1 MTTLFMVCFFT
12 GFGLAVVSFVSGLDK
27 VNVFDHILGH
37 GHHFRLGHGRVHGH
51 HVVKSGRTPM
61 HVSPFN
67 MAAITA
73 FLACFGGAGMA
84 LLQLTH
90 WMASVLFAAAV
101 AFGLTGG
108 SIVNRFIRTLMNSE
122 RPAQSINWPG
132 VIAKVTIPIRE
143 SDGTGEIVFLHDRT
157 RQVAGAR
164 SDCGRAIEKGAE
176 VVVTKY
182 EKGIAYVC
190 TWEELPAAPLEH

>member
-1 MTTLFMVCFFT
+1 MTTLFMICFFT

-37 GHHFRLGHGRVHGH
+37 GHHFRLGGHHHGH

-61 HVSPFN
+61 YVSPFN

-90 WMASVLFAAAV
+90 WMSSILVAV
-101 AFGLTGG
+101 AIAFGLTGG
-108 SIVNRFIRTLMNSE
+108 SIVNRFIGALMKSE
-122 RPAQSINWPG
+122 RSAQSINWPG

-143 SDGTGEIVFLHDRT
+143 HDGTGEIVFLHDGT
-157 RQVAGAR
+157 RQVSGAR
-164 SDCGRAIEKGAE
+164 SDSGSAIDKGAE

-190 TWEELPAAPLEH
+190 TWEELPAGPLEH

>member
-1 MTTLFMVCFFT
+1 MTTLFMICFFT
-12 GFGLAVVSFVSGLDK
+12 GFGLAVVSLVSGLDK

-37 GHHFRLGHGRVHGH
+37 GHHFRLGGH
-51 HVVKSGRTPM
+51 HANHVVKGGRTM

-108 SIVNRFIRTLMNSE
+108 SIVNRFIGALMKSE

-132 VIAKVTIPIRE
+132 VIAKVTIPIRAG
-143 SDGTGEIVFLHDRT
+143 DGTGEIVFLHDST
-157 RQVAGAR
+157 RQVSGAR
-164 SDCGRAIEKGAE
+164 SDSGRAIDKGAE